1 MDFNGDFM
9 SCKQTYPHI
18 SLDLCFI
25 VQYVVHVPNIVIGG
39 QEMRAISYTKAR
51 NSLASTMKQV
61 CEDHNPIIVTRK
73 NNQAVIMM
81 SLEDYESLTETAYL
95 MQSPKNAK
103 RLIDSIKELKDG
115 HGQEKDLIE

>member
-1 MDFNGDFM
+1 
-9 SCKQTYPHI
+9 
-18 SLDLCFI
+18 
-25 VQYVVHVPNIVIGG
+25 
-39 QEMRAISYTKAR
+39 MRAISYTKAR

-73 NNQAVIMM
+73 NNQAVILM

-95 MQSPKNAK
+95 MQSPQNAK